1 MVEAENGRGECG
13 GGLLVDITAEE
24 ESASASVC
32 WWEGEEGWLAGGCNS
47 PLCPT
52 LVRPG

>member
-24 ESASASVC
+24 EPALASELASALAQSS
-32 WWEGEEGWLAGGCNS
+32 GGSSGW
-47 PLCPT
+47 
-52 LVRPG
+52 